1 MFFCFFITFV
11 ADTTVDCICDKCEDD
26 SRSRSPI
33 GFQNGK
39 FFLPIK

>member
-1 MFFCFFITFV
+1 MFFGYFITLV
-11 ADTTVDCICDKCEDD
+11 AATTVDCILDKCEDD

-39 FFLPIK
+39 FFLPFK